1 MLLLLLLNKIFFYD
15 YFLSQN
21 ELRIQE
27 EIVEFENKIK
37 TENLDHSISHF
48 LKKTGAKIN
57 IYDFELNPLVN
68 KENNQNKEIISK
80 EHLRQLRDKTFVQK
94 EGVFETID
102 DSGILEQQLVYAKI
116 LKNKSLIVVTRSLGF
131 V

>member
-1 MLLLLLLNKIFFYD
+1 
-15 YFLSQN
+15 
-21 ELRIQE
+21 
-27 EIVEFENKIK
+27 
-37 TENLDHSISHF
+37 

>member
-15 YFLSQN
+15 YFLRQN